1 MSNLHQAQDSPNI
14 DRHFD
19 AVVIGS
25 GPAGST
31 AVRELTAAG
40 MDVLLL
46 EAGRELTEE
55 DFTPPVYGK
64 PKPMG
69 MDIMTRA
76 KRMLGSRQFNQA
88 RRSFYSDS
96 SSRFLVDDLA
106 NPYTYPLD
114 APYLWVRSRLLGGR
128 MHAYGRVLQRMSD
141 VDFKAASLD
150 GVGIDWPFEY
160 ADLAPYYDRVEELV
174 GVYGD
179 ADPGVEHPPA
189 GRYVGPGHLNE
200 MEQEFKRVVES
211 RWPDRHV
218 ISWRF
223 QAPFLDRVPPGIR
236 EARKTGRLTIRTN
249 AVVSRITT
257 NARTGLATG
266 AVFIDARTK
275 REHRVT
281 GDVVMLCASAI
292 ESVRLLLNSGSS
304 RHPGGLANSNG
315 LVGHYL
321 MEQSMTLGFGDDA
334 RRPGYFG
341 PSSQCEEDPFYGNS
355 GGFLIPRYQ
364 NLNGQTEAYKRGYS
378 FQGLAGRVPVPEDS
392 PAMFGFGA
400 GGEMLPQYGNHVA
413 LSRHVKDKWGIPA
426 AHIVCRPDDNDRT
439 MVAAAVRDVTE
450 MMQAGGYRT
459 NFVASTF
466 GVHSKHVWPDF
477 NPAQRAMFRVGIRMS
492 LMMGVSIHEAGG
504 ARMGHDPATSV
515 LNGVAQSWDV
525 PNLFVTD
532 AASFPTGSTEGPALT
547 IMAVTARA
555 CDYITRAHAAGEL
568 TRPTQDVVL

>member
-1 MSNLHQAQDSPNI
+1 MNTVNSI

-19 AVVIGS
+19 AIVIGS

-31 AVRELTAAG
+31 AVRELTEAG

-55 DFTPPVYGK
+55 DFTPPEHK
-64 PKPMG
+64 RLMPMG
-69 MDIMTRA
+69 MDVLARA
-76 KRMLGSRQFNQA
+76 KRMLGDRQFNQA
-88 RRSFYSDS
+88 RRSFYSDAT
-96 SSRFLVDDLA
+96 SRFLVDDLA
-106 NPYTYPLD
+106 NPYTYPAD

-160 ADLAPYYDRVEELV
+160 KDLAPYYDRVEELV
-174 GVYGD
+174 GLYGD
-179 ADPGVEHPPA
+179 DDPGVEHPPA
-189 GRYVGPGHLNE
+189 GRYAGPGHLNE
-200 MEQEFKRVVES
+200 MERDFKAAVES
-211 RWPDRHV
+211 RWPERHV

-223 QAPFLDRVPPGIR
+223 QAPFLDRTPPGIR
-236 EARKTGRLTIRTN
+236 EARATGRLTIRTN

-257 NARTGLATG
+257 SARTGLATG
-266 AVFIDARTK
+266 AVFIDAVTK
-275 REHRVT
+275 REHRVAA
-281 GDVVMLCASAI
+281 DVVMVCASAI
-292 ESVRLLLNSGSS
+292 ESVRLLLGSGSG
-304 RHPGGLANSNG
+304 RHPAGLGNSNG

-341 PSSQCEEDPFYGNS
+341 PSSQCEPDPFYGNS

-364 NLNGQTEAYKRGYS
+364 NLTGQSEPYKRGYS

-400 GGEMLPQYGNHVA
+400 GGEMLPQYGNRVT
-413 LSRHVKDKWGIPA
+413 LSRRGRDRWGIPA
-426 AHIVCRPDDNDRT
+426 AHIVCRPDDNDRL
-439 MVAAAVRDVTE
+439 MVRAAVRDIGE
-450 MMQAGGYRT
+450 MMAAGGYRT

-466 GVHSKHVWPDF
+466 GVHSKRVWPDF
-477 NPAQRAMFRVGIRMS
+477 NPFQRAVFRVGIRMS
-492 LMMGVSIHEAGG
+492 LIMGVSIHEAGG
-504 ARMGHDPATSV
+504 ARMGHDPALSV
-515 LNGVAQSWDV
+515 LNGVCQSWDV

-555 CDYITRAHAAGEL
+555 CDYIARAHGSGEL

>member
-1 MSNLHQAQDSPNI
+1 MNTVNSI

-19 AVVIGS
+19 AIVIGS

-31 AVRELTAAG
+31 AVRELTEAG

-55 DFTPPVYGK
+55 DFTPPEHK
-64 PKPMG
+64 RLMPMG
-69 MDIMTRA
+69 MDVLARA
-76 KRMLGSRQFNQA
+76 KRMLGDRQFNQA
-88 RRSFYSDS
+88 RRSFYSDAT
-96 SSRFLVDDLA
+96 SRFLVDDLA
-106 NPYTYPLD
+106 NPYTYPAD

-160 ADLAPYYDRVEELV
+160 KDLAPYYDRVEELV
-174 GVYGD
+174 GLYGD
-179 ADPGVEHPPA
+179 DDPGVGHPPA

-200 MEQEFKRVVES
+200 MEREFKAAVES
-211 RWPDRHV
+211 RWPERHV

-223 QAPFLDRVPPGIR
+223 QAPFLDRTPPGIR
-236 EARKTGRLTIRTN
+236 AARATGRLTIRTN

-257 NARTGLATG
+257 SARTGLATG
-266 AVFIDARTK
+266 AVFIDAVTR
-275 REHRVT
+275 REHRVAA
-281 GDVVMLCASAI
+281 DVVMVCASAI
-292 ESVRLLLNSGSS
+292 ESVRLLLGSGSG
-304 RHPGGLANSNG
+304 RHPAGLGNSNG

-341 PSSQCEEDPFYGNS
+341 PSSQCEPDPFYGNS

-364 NLNGQTEAYKRGYS
+364 NLTGQSEAYKRGYS

-400 GGEMLPQYGNHVA
+400 GGEMLPQYGNRVT
-413 LSRHVKDKWGIPA
+413 LSRRVRDRWGVPA
-426 AHIVCRPDDNDRT
+426 AHIVCRPDDNDRL
-439 MVAAAVRDVTE
+439 MVRAAVRDIGE
-450 MMQAGGYRT
+450 MMAAGGYRT

-466 GVHSKHVWPDF
+466 GVHSKRVWPDF
-477 NPAQRAMFRVGIRMS
+477 NPFQRAVFRVGIRMS
-492 LMMGVSIHEAGG
+492 LIMGVSIHEAGG
-504 ARMGHDPATSV
+504 ARMGHDPALSV
-515 LNGVAQSWDV
+515 LNGVCQSWDV

-555 CDYITRAHAAGEL
+555 CDYIARAHGSGEL

>member
-1 MSNLHQAQDSPNI
+1 MNTVNSI

-19 AVVIGS
+19 AIVIGS

-31 AVRELTAAG
+31 AVRELTGAG

-55 DFTPPVYGK
+55 DFIPPEHK
-64 PKPMG
+64 RLMPMG
-69 MDIMTRA
+69 MDVLARA
-76 KRMLGSRQFNQA
+76 KRMLGDRQFNQA
-88 RRSFYSDS
+88 RRSFYSDAT
-96 SSRFLVDDLA
+96 SRFLVDDLA
-106 NPYTYPLD
+106 NPYTYPAD

-150 GVGIDWPFEY
+150 GVGIDWPLEY
-160 ADLAPYYDRVEELV
+160 KDLAPYYDRVEELV
-174 GVYGD
+174 GLYGD
-179 ADPGVEHPPA
+179 DDPGVEHPPA
-189 GRYVGPGHLNE
+189 GRYAGPGHLNE
-200 MEQEFKRVVES
+200 MEKEFKAAVES
-211 RWPDRHV
+211 RWPERHV

-223 QAPFLDRVPPGIR
+223 QAPFLDRTPPGIR
-236 EARKTGRLTIRTN
+236 AARATGRLTIRTN

-257 NARTGLATG
+257 SARTGLATG
-266 AVFIDARTK
+266 AVFIDAVTR
-275 REHRVT
+275 REHRVAA
-281 GDVVMLCASAI
+281 DVVMLCASAI
-292 ESVRLLLNSGSS
+292 ESVRLLLGSGSG
-304 RHPGGLANSNG
+304 RHPAGLGNSNG

-341 PSSQCEEDPFYGNS
+341 PSSQCEPDPFYGNS

-364 NLNGQTEAYKRGYS
+364 NLTGQSEPYKRGYS

-400 GGEMLPQYGNHVA
+400 GGEMLPQYGNRVT
-413 LSRHVKDKWGIPA
+413 LSRRVRDRWGVPA
-426 AHIVCRPDDNDRT
+426 AHIVCRPNDNDRL
-439 MVAAAVRDVTE
+439 MVRAAVRDIGE
-450 MMQAGGYRT
+450 MMAAGGYRT

-466 GVHSKHVWPDF
+466 GVHSKRVWPDF
-477 NPAQRAMFRVGIRMS
+477 NPFQRAIFRVGIRMS
-492 LMMGVSIHEAGG
+492 LIMGVSIHEAGG
-504 ARMGHDPATSV
+504 ARMGHDPALSV
-515 LNGVAQSWDV
+515 LNGVCQSWDV

-555 CDYITRAHAAGEL
+555 CDYIARAHGSGEL

>member
-1 MSNLHQAQDSPNI
+1 MNTVNSI

-19 AVVIGS
+19 AIVIGS

-31 AVRELTAAG
+31 AVRELTGAG

-55 DFTPPVYGK
+55 DFIPPEHK
-64 PKPMG
+64 RLMPMG
-69 MDIMTRA
+69 MDVLARA
-76 KRMLGSRQFNQA
+76 KRMLGDRQFNQA
-88 RRSFYSDS
+88 RRSFYSDAT
-96 SSRFLVDDLA
+96 SRFLVDDLA
-106 NPYTYPLD
+106 NPYTYPAD

-160 ADLAPYYDRVEELV
+160 KDLAPYYDRVEELV
-174 GVYGD
+174 GLYGD
-179 ADPGVEHPPA
+179 DDPGVEHPPA
-189 GRYVGPGHLNE
+189 GRYAGPGHLNE
-200 MEQEFKRVVES
+200 MEKEFKAAVES
-211 RWPDRHV
+211 RWPERHV

-223 QAPFLDRVPPGIR
+223 QAPFLDRTPPGIR
-236 EARKTGRLTIRTN
+236 AARATGRLTIRTN

-257 NARTGLATG
+257 SARTGLVTG
-266 AVFIDARTK
+266 AVFIDAVTR
-275 REHRVT
+275 REHRVAA
-281 GDVVMLCASAI
+281 DVVMVCASAI
-292 ESVRLLLNSGSS
+292 ESVRLLLGSGSG
-304 RHPGGLANSNG
+304 RHPAGLGNSNG

-341 PSSQCEEDPFYGNS
+341 PSSQCEPDPFYGNS

-364 NLNGQTEAYKRGYS
+364 NLTGQSEPYKRGYS

-400 GGEMLPQYGNHVA
+400 GGEMLPQYGNRVT
-413 LSRHVKDKWGIPA
+413 LSRRVRDRWGVPA
-426 AHIVCRPDDNDRT
+426 AHIVCRPNDNDRL
-439 MVAAAVRDVTE
+439 MVRAAVRDIGE
-450 MMQAGGYRT
+450 MMAAGGYRT

-466 GVHSKHVWPDF
+466 GVHSKRVWPDF
-477 NPAQRAMFRVGIRMS
+477 NPFQRAIFRVGIRMS
-492 LMMGVSIHEAGG
+492 LIMGVSIHEAGG
-504 ARMGHDPATSV
+504 ARMGHDPALSV
-515 LNGVAQSWDV
+515 LNGVCQSWDV

-555 CDYITRAHAAGEL
+555 CDYIARAHGSGEL

>member
-1 MSNLHQAQDSPNI
+1 MNTVNSI

-19 AVVIGS
+19 AIVIGS

-31 AVRELTAAG
+31 AVRELTGAG

-55 DFTPPVYGK
+55 DFIPPEHK
-64 PKPMG
+64 RLMPMG
-69 MDIMTRA
+69 MDVLARA
-76 KRMLGSRQFNQA
+76 KRMLGDRQFNQA
-88 RRSFYSDS
+88 RRSFYSDAT
-96 SSRFLVDDLA
+96 SRFLVDDLA
-106 NPYTYPLD
+106 NPYTYPAD

-160 ADLAPYYDRVEELV
+160 KDLAPYYDRVEELV
-174 GVYGD
+174 GLYGD
-179 ADPGVEHPPA
+179 DDPGVEHPPA
-189 GRYVGPGHLNE
+189 GRYAGPGHLNE
-200 MEQEFKRVVES
+200 MEKEFKAAVES
-211 RWPDRHV
+211 RWPERHV

-223 QAPFLDRVPPGIR
+223 QAPFLDRTPPGIR
-236 EARKTGRLTIRTN
+236 AARATGRLTIRTN

-257 NARTGLATG
+257 SARTGLATG
-266 AVFIDARTK
+266 AVFIDAVTR
-275 REHRVT
+275 REHRVAA
-281 GDVVMLCASAI
+281 DVVMLCASAI
-292 ESVRLLLNSGSS
+292 ESVRLLLGSGSG
-304 RHPGGLANSNG
+304 RHPAGLGNSNG

-341 PSSQCEEDPFYGNS
+341 PSSQCEPDPFYGNS

-364 NLNGQTEAYKRGYS
+364 NLTGQSEPYKRGYS

-400 GGEMLPQYGNHVA
+400 GGEMLPQYGNRVT
-413 LSRHVKDKWGIPA
+413 LSRRVRDRWGVPA
-426 AHIVCRPDDNDRT
+426 AHIVCRPNDNDRL
-439 MVAAAVRDVTE
+439 MVRAAVRDIGE
-450 MMQAGGYRT
+450 MMAAGGYRT

-466 GVHSKHVWPDF
+466 GVHSKRVWPDF
-477 NPAQRAMFRVGIRMS
+477 NPFQRAIFRVGIRMS
-492 LMMGVSIHEAGG
+492 LIMGVSIHEAGG
-504 ARMGHDPATSV
+504 ARMGHDPALSV
-515 LNGVAQSWDV
+515 LNGVCQSWDV

-555 CDYITRAHAAGEL
+555 CDYIARAHGSGEL

>member
-1 MSNLHQAQDSPNI
+1 MNTVNSI

-19 AVVIGS
+19 VIVIGS

-31 AVRELTAAG
+31 AVRELTEAG

-55 DFTPPVYGK
+55 DFTPPEHK
-64 PKPMG
+64 RLMPMG
-69 MDIMTRA
+69 MDVLTRA
-76 KRMLGSRQFNQA
+76 KRMLGDRQFNQA
-88 RRSFYSDS
+88 RRSFYSDAT
-96 SSRFLVDDLA
+96 SRFLVDDLA
-106 NPYTYPLD
+106 NPYTYPAD

-160 ADLAPYYDRVEELV
+160 KDLAPYYDRVEELV
-174 GVYGD
+174 GLYGD
-179 ADPGVEHPPA
+179 DDPGVEHPPA
-189 GRYVGPGHLNE
+189 GRYAGPGHLNE
-200 MEQEFKRVVES
+200 MERDFKAAVES
-211 RWPDRHV
+211 RWPERHV

-223 QAPFLDRVPPGIR
+223 QAPFLDRTPPGIR
-236 EARKTGRLTIRTN
+236 AARATGRLTIRTN

-257 NARTGLATG
+257 SARTGLATG
-266 AVFIDARTK
+266 AVFIDAVTR
-275 REHRVT
+275 REHRVAA
-281 GDVVMLCASAI
+281 DVVMVCASAI
-292 ESVRLLLNSGSS
+292 ESVRLLLGSGSG
-304 RHPGGLANSNG
+304 RHPAGLGNSNG

-341 PSSQCEEDPFYGNS
+341 PSSQCEPDPFYGNS

-364 NLNGQTEAYKRGYS
+364 NLTGQSEPYKRGYS

-400 GGEMLPQYGNHVA
+400 GGEMLPQYGNRVT
-413 LSRHVKDKWGIPA
+413 LSRRVRDRWGIPA
-426 AHIVCRPDDNDRT
+426 AHIVCRPDDNDRL
-439 MVAAAVRDVTE
+439 MVRAAVRDIGE
-450 MMQAGGYRT
+450 MMAAGGYRT

-466 GVHSKHVWPDF
+466 GVHSKRVWPDF
-477 NPAQRAMFRVGIRMS
+477 NPFQRAVFRVGIRMS
-492 LMMGVSIHEAGG
+492 LIMGVSIHEAGG
-504 ARMGHDPATSV
+504 ARMGHDPALSV
-515 LNGVAQSWDV
+515 LNGVCQSWDV

-555 CDYITRAHAAGEL
+555 CDYIARAHGSGEL

>member
-1 MSNLHQAQDSPNI
+1 MNTVNSI

-19 AVVIGS
+19 AIVIGS

-31 AVRELTAAG
+31 AVRELTEAG

-55 DFTPPVYGK
+55 DFTPPEHK
-64 PKPMG
+64 RLMPMG
-69 MDIMTRA
+69 MDVLARA
-76 KRMLGSRQFNQA
+76 KRMLGDRQFNQA
-88 RRSFYSDS
+88 RRSFYSDAT
-96 SSRFLVDDLA
+96 SRFLVDDLA
-106 NPYTYPLD
+106 NPYTYPAD

-160 ADLAPYYDRVEELV
+160 KDLAPYYDRVEELV
-174 GVYGD
+174 GLYGD
-179 ADPGVEHPPA
+179 DDPGVEHPPA
-189 GRYVGPGHLNE
+189 GRYAGPGHLNE
-200 MEQEFKRVVES
+200 MERDFKAAVES
-211 RWPDRHV
+211 RWPERHV

-223 QAPFLDRVPPGIR
+223 QAPFLDRTPPGIR
-236 EARKTGRLTIRTN
+236 AARATGRLTIRTN

-257 NARTGLATG
+257 SARTGLATG
-266 AVFIDARTK
+266 AVFIDAVTR
-275 REHRVT
+275 REHRVAA
-281 GDVVMLCASAI
+281 DVVMVCASAI
-292 ESVRLLLNSGSS
+292 ESVRLLLGSGSG
-304 RHPGGLANSNG
+304 RHPAGLGNSNG

-341 PSSQCEEDPFYGNS
+341 PSSQCEPDPFYGNS

-364 NLNGQTEAYKRGYS
+364 NLTGQSEPYKRGYS

-400 GGEMLPQYGNHVA
+400 GGEMLPQYGNRVT
-413 LSRHVKDKWGIPA
+413 LSRRVRDRWGVPA
-426 AHIVCRPDDNDRT
+426 AHIVCRPDDNDRL
-439 MVAAAVRDVTE
+439 MVRAAVRDIGE
-450 MMQAGGYRT
+450 MMAAGGYRT

-466 GVHSKHVWPDF
+466 GVHSKRVWPDF
-477 NPAQRAMFRVGIRMS
+477 NPFQRAVFRVGIRMS
-492 LMMGVSIHEAGG
+492 LIMGVSIHEAGG
-504 ARMGHDPATSV
+504 ARMGHDPALSV
-515 LNGVAQSWDV
+515 LNGVCQSWDV

-555 CDYITRAHAAGEL
+555 CDYIARAHGSGEL

>member
-1 MSNLHQAQDSPNI
+1 MNTVNSI

-19 AVVIGS
+19 AIVIGS

-31 AVRELTAAG
+31 AVRELTEAG

-55 DFTPPVYGK
+55 DFTPPEHK
-64 PKPMG
+64 RLMPMG
-69 MDIMTRA
+69 MDVLARA
-76 KRMLGSRQFNQA
+76 KRMLGDRQFNQA
-88 RRSFYSDS
+88 RRSFYSDAT
-96 SSRFLVDDLA
+96 SRFLVDDLA
-106 NPYTYPLD
+106 NPYTYPAD

-160 ADLAPYYDRVEELV
+160 KDLAPYYDRVEELV
-174 GVYGD
+174 GLYGD
-179 ADPGVEHPPA
+179 DDPGVEHPPA
-189 GRYVGPGHLNE
+189 GRYAGPGHLNE
-200 MEQEFKRVVES
+200 MERDFKAAVES
-211 RWPDRHV
+211 RWPERHV

-223 QAPFLDRVPPGIR
+223 QAPFLDRTPPGIR
-236 EARKTGRLTIRTN
+236 EARATGRLTIRTN

-257 NARTGLATG
+257 SARTGLATG
-266 AVFIDARTK
+266 AVFIDAVTK
-275 REHRVT
+275 REHRVAA
-281 GDVVMLCASAI
+281 DVVMVCASAI
-292 ESVRLLLNSGSS
+292 ESVRLLLGSGSG
-304 RHPGGLANSNG
+304 RHPAGLGNSNG

-341 PSSQCEEDPFYGNS
+341 PSSQCEPDPFYGNS

-364 NLNGQTEAYKRGYS
+364 NLTGQSEPYKRGYS

-400 GGEMLPQYGNHVA
+400 GGEMLPQYGNRVT
-413 LSRHVKDKWGIPA
+413 LSRRVRDRWGVPA
-426 AHIVCRPDDNDRT
+426 AHIVCRPNDNDRL
-439 MVAAAVRDVTE
+439 MVRAAVRDIGE
-450 MMQAGGYRT
+450 MMAAGGYRT

-466 GVHSKHVWPDF
+466 GVHSKRVWPDF
-477 NPAQRAMFRVGIRMS
+477 NPFQRAIFRVGIRMS
-492 LMMGVSIHEAGG
+492 LIMGVSIHEAGG
-504 ARMGHDPATSV
+504 ARMGHDPALSV
-515 LNGVAQSWDV
+515 LNGVCQSWDV

-555 CDYITRAHAAGEL
+555 CDYIARAHGSGEL

>member
-1 MSNLHQAQDSPNI
+1 MNTVNSI

-19 AVVIGS
+19 AIVIGS

-31 AVRELTAAG
+31 AVRELTEAG

-55 DFTPPVYGK
+55 DFTPPEHK
-64 PKPMG
+64 RLMPMG
-69 MDIMTRA
+69 MDVLARA
-76 KRMLGSRQFNQA
+76 KRMLGDRQFNQA
-88 RRSFYSDS
+88 RRSFYSDAT
-96 SSRFLVDDLA
+96 SRFLVDDLA
-106 NPYTYPLD
+106 NPYTYPAD

-160 ADLAPYYDRVEELV
+160 KDLAPYYDRVEELV
-174 GVYGD
+174 GLYGD
-179 ADPGVEHPPA
+179 DDPGVEHPPA
-189 GRYVGPGHLNE
+189 GRYAGPGHLNE
-200 MEQEFKRVVES
+200 MERDFKAAVES
-211 RWPDRHV
+211 RWPERHV

-223 QAPFLDRVPPGIR
+223 QAPFLDRTPPGIR
-236 EARKTGRLTIRTN
+236 EARATGRLTIRTN

-257 NARTGLATG
+257 SARTGLATG
-266 AVFIDARTK
+266 AVFIDAVTK
-275 REHRVT
+275 REHRVAA
-281 GDVVMLCASAI
+281 DVVMVCASAI
-292 ESVRLLLNSGSS
+292 ESVRLLLGSGSG
-304 RHPGGLANSNG
+304 RHPAGLGNSNG

-341 PSSQCEEDPFYGNS
+341 PSSQCEPDPFYGNS

-364 NLNGQTEAYKRGYS
+364 NLTGQSEPYKRGYS

-400 GGEMLPQYGNHVA
+400 GGEMLPQYGNRVT
-413 LSRHVKDKWGIPA
+413 LSRRVRDRWGVPA
-426 AHIVCRPDDNDRT
+426 AHIVCRPNDNDRL
-439 MVAAAVRDVTE
+439 MVRAAVRDIGE
-450 MMQAGGYRT
+450 MMAAGGYRT

-466 GVHSKHVWPDF
+466 RVHSKRVWPDF
-477 NPAQRAMFRVGIRMS
+477 NPFQRAIFRVGIRMS
-492 LMMGVSIHEAGG
+492 LIMGVSIHEAGG
-504 ARMGHDPATSV
+504 ARMGHDPALSV
-515 LNGVAQSWDV
+515 LNGVCQSWDV

-555 CDYITRAHAAGEL
+555 CDYIARAHGSGEL

>member
-1 MSNLHQAQDSPNI
+1 MNTVNSI

-19 AVVIGS
+19 AIVIGS

-31 AVRELTAAG
+31 AVRELTEAG

-55 DFTPPVYGK
+55 DFTPPEHK
-64 PKPMG
+64 RLMPMG
-69 MDIMTRA
+69 MDVLARA
-76 KRMLGSRQFNQA
+76 KRMLGDRQFNQA
-88 RRSFYSDS
+88 RRSFYSDAT
-96 SSRFLVDDLA
+96 SRFLVDDLA
-106 NPYTYPLD
+106 NPYTYPAD
-114 APYLWVRSRLLGGR
+114 APYLWVRSRLLGER

-160 ADLAPYYDRVEELV
+160 KDLAPYYDRVEELV
-174 GVYGD
+174 GLYGD
-179 ADPGVEHPPA
+179 DDPGVEHPPA
-189 GRYVGPGHLNE
+189 GRYAGPGHLNE
-200 MEQEFKRVVES
+200 MERDFKAAVES
-211 RWPDRHV
+211 RWPERHV

-223 QAPFLDRVPPGIR
+223 QAPFLDRTPPGIR
-236 EARKTGRLTIRTN
+236 EARATGRLTIRTN

-257 NARTGLATG
+257 SARTGLATG
-266 AVFIDARTK
+266 AVFIDAVTK
-275 REHRVT
+275 REHRVAA
-281 GDVVMLCASAI
+281 DVVMVCASAI
-292 ESVRLLLNSGSS
+292 ESVRLLLGSGSG
-304 RHPGGLANSNG
+304 RHPAGLGNSNG

-341 PSSQCEEDPFYGNS
+341 PSSQCEPDPFYGNS

-364 NLNGQTEAYKRGYS
+364 NLTGQSEPYKRGYS

-400 GGEMLPQYGNHVA
+400 GGEMLPQYGNRVT
-413 LSRHVKDKWGIPA
+413 LSRRVRDRWGVPA
-426 AHIVCRPDDNDRT
+426 AHIVCRPNDNDRL
-439 MVAAAVRDVTE
+439 MVRAAVRDIGE
-450 MMQAGGYRT
+450 MMAAGGYRT

-466 GVHSKHVWPDF
+466 GVHSKRVWPDF
-477 NPAQRAMFRVGIRMS
+477 NPFQRAIFRVGIRMS
-492 LMMGVSIHEAGG
+492 LIMGVSIHEAGG
-504 ARMGHDPATSV
+504 ARMGHDPALSV
-515 LNGVAQSWDV
+515 LNGVCQSWDV

-555 CDYITRAHAAGEL
+555 CDYIARAHGSGEL

>member
-1 MSNLHQAQDSPNI
+1 MNTVNSI

-19 AVVIGS
+19 AIVIGS

-31 AVRELTAAG
+31 AVRELTEAG

-55 DFTPPVYGK
+55 DFTPPEHK
-64 PKPMG
+64 RLMPMG
-69 MDIMTRA
+69 MDVLTRA
-76 KRMLGSRQFNQA
+76 KRMLGDRQFNQA
-88 RRSFYSDS
+88 RRSFYSDAT
-96 SSRFLVDDLA
+96 SRFLVDDLA
-106 NPYTYPLD
+106 NPYTYPAD

-160 ADLAPYYDRVEELV
+160 KDLAPYYDRVEELV
-174 GVYGD
+174 GLYGD
-179 ADPGVEHPPA
+179 DDPGVEHPPA
-189 GRYVGPGHLNE
+189 GRYAGPGHLNE
-200 MEQEFKRVVES
+200 MEKEFKAAVES
-211 RWPDRHV
+211 RWPERHV

-223 QAPFLDRVPPGIR
+223 QAPFLDRTPPGIR
-236 EARKTGRLTIRTN
+236 AARATGRLTIRTN

-257 NARTGLATG
+257 SARTGLATG
-266 AVFIDARTK
+266 AVFIDAVTR
-275 REHRVT
+275 REHRVAA
-281 GDVVMLCASAI
+281 DVVMLCASAI
-292 ESVRLLLNSGSS
+292 ESVRLLLGSGSG
-304 RHPGGLANSNG
+304 RHPAGLGNSNG

-341 PSSQCEEDPFYGNS
+341 PSSQCEPDPFYGNS

-364 NLNGQTEAYKRGYS
+364 NLTGQSEPYKRGYS

-400 GGEMLPQYGNHVA
+400 GGEMLPQYGNRVT
-413 LSRHVKDKWGIPA
+413 LSRRVRDRWGVPA
-426 AHIVCRPDDNDRT
+426 AHIVCRPNDNDRL
-439 MVAAAVRDVTE
+439 MVRAAVRDIGE
-450 MMQAGGYRT
+450 MMAAGGYRT

-466 GVHSKHVWPDF
+466 GVHSKRVWPDF
-477 NPAQRAMFRVGIRMS
+477 NPFQRAVFRVGIRMS
-492 LMMGVSIHEAGG
+492 LIMGVSIHEAGG
-504 ARMGHDPATSV
+504 ARMGHDPALSV
-515 LNGVAQSWDV
+515 LNGVCQSWDV

-555 CDYITRAHAAGEL
+555 CDYIARAHGSGEL

>member
-1 MSNLHQAQDSPNI
+1 MNTVNSI

-19 AVVIGS
+19 AIVIGS

-31 AVRELTAAG
+31 AVRELTEAG

-55 DFTPPVYGK
+55 DFTPPEHK
-64 PKPMG
+64 RLMPMS
-69 MDIMTRA
+69 MDVLARA
-76 KRMLGSRQFNQA
+76 KRMLGDRQFNQA
-88 RRSFYSDS
+88 RRSFYSDAT
-96 SSRFLVDDLA
+96 SRFLVDDLA
-106 NPYTYPLD
+106 NPYTYPAD

-160 ADLAPYYDRVEELV
+160 KDLAPYYDRVEELV
-174 GVYGD
+174 GLYGD
-179 ADPGVEHPPA
+179 DDPGVAHPPA
-189 GRYVGPGHLNE
+189 GRYAGPGHLNE
-200 MEQEFKRVVES
+200 MEKEFKAAVES
-211 RWPDRHV
+211 RWPERHV

-223 QAPFLDRVPPGIR
+223 QAPFLDRTPPGIR
-236 EARKTGRLTIRTN
+236 AARATGRLTIRTN

-257 NARTGLATG
+257 SARTGLATG
-266 AVFIDARTK
+266 AVFIDAVTR
-275 REHRVT
+275 REHRVAA
-281 GDVVMLCASAI
+281 DVVMVCASAI
-292 ESVRLLLNSGSS
+292 ESVRLLLGSGSG
-304 RHPGGLANSNG
+304 RHPAGLGNSNG

-341 PSSQCEEDPFYGNS
+341 PSSQCEPDPFYGNS

-364 NLNGQTEAYKRGYS
+364 NLTGQSEPYKRGYS

-400 GGEMLPQYGNHVA
+400 GGEMLPQYGNRVT
-413 LSRHVKDKWGIPA
+413 LSRRVRDRWGIPA
-426 AHIVCRPDDNDRT
+426 AHIVCRPDDNDRL
-439 MVAAAVRDVTE
+439 MVRAAVRDIGE
-450 MMQAGGYRT
+450 MMAAGGYRT

-466 GVHSKHVWPDF
+466 GVHSKRVWPDF
-477 NPAQRAMFRVGIRMS
+477 NPFQRAVFRVGIRMS
-492 LMMGVSIHEAGG
+492 LIMGVSIHEAGG
-504 ARMGHDPATSV
+504 ARMGHDPALSV
-515 LNGVAQSWDV
+515 LNGVCQSWDV

-555 CDYITRAHAAGEL
+555 CDYIARAHGSGEL

>member
-1 MSNLHQAQDSPNI
+1 MNTVNSI

-19 AVVIGS
+19 AIVIGS

-31 AVRELTAAG
+31 AVRELTEAG

-55 DFTPPVYGK
+55 DFTPPEHK
-64 PKPMG
+64 RLMPMG
-69 MDIMTRA
+69 MDVLARA
-76 KRMLGSRQFNQA
+76 KRMLGDRQFNQA
-88 RRSFYSDS
+88 RRSFYSDAT
-96 SSRFLVDDLA
+96 SRFLVDDLA
-106 NPYTYPLD
+106 NPYTYPAD

-160 ADLAPYYDRVEELV
+160 KDLAPYYDRVEELV
-174 GVYGD
+174 GLYGD
-179 ADPGVEHPPA
+179 DDPGVEHPPA
-189 GRYVGPGHLNE
+189 GRYAGPGHLNE
-200 MEQEFKRVVES
+200 MEKEFKAAVES
-211 RWPDRHV
+211 RWPERHV

-223 QAPFLDRVPPGIR
+223 QAPFLDRTPPGIR
-236 EARKTGRLTIRTN
+236 AARATGRLTIRTN

-257 NARTGLATG
+257 SARTGLATG
-266 AVFIDARTK
+266 AVFIDAVTR
-275 REHRVT
+275 REHRVAA
-281 GDVVMLCASAI
+281 DVVMLCASAI
-292 ESVRLLLNSGSS
+292 ESVRLLLGSGSG
-304 RHPGGLANSNG
+304 RHPAGLGNSNG

-341 PSSQCEEDPFYGNS
+341 PSSQCEPDPFYGNS

-364 NLNGQTEAYKRGYS
+364 NLTGQSEPYKRGYS

-400 GGEMLPQYGNHVA
+400 GGEMLPQYGNRVT
-413 LSRHVKDKWGIPA
+413 LSRRVRDRWGVPA
-426 AHIVCRPDDNDRT
+426 AHIVCRPNDNDRL
-439 MVAAAVRDVTE
+439 MVRAAVRDIGE
-450 MMQAGGYRT
+450 MMAAGGYRT

-466 GVHSKHVWPDF
+466 GVHSKRVWPDF
-477 NPAQRAMFRVGIRMS
+477 NPFQRAVFRVGIRMS
-492 LMMGVSIHEAGG
+492 LIMGVSIHEAGG
-504 ARMGHDPATSV
+504 ARMGHDPALSV
-515 LNGVAQSWDV
+515 LNGVCQSWDV

-555 CDYITRAHAAGEL
+555 CDYIARAHGSGEL

>member
-1 MSNLHQAQDSPNI
+1 MNTVNSI

-19 AVVIGS
+19 AIVIGS

-31 AVRELTAAG
+31 AVRELTGAG

-55 DFTPPVYGK
+55 DFTPPEHK
-64 PKPMG
+64 RLMPMG
-69 MDIMTRA
+69 MDVLARA
-76 KRMLGSRQFNQA
+76 KRMLGDRQFNQA
-88 RRSFYSDS
+88 RRSFYSDAT
-96 SSRFLVDDLA
+96 SRFLVDDLA
-106 NPYTYPLD
+106 NPYTYPAD

-160 ADLAPYYDRVEELV
+160 KDLAPYYDRVEELV
-174 GVYGD
+174 GLYGD
-179 ADPGVEHPPA
+179 DDPGVEHPPA
-189 GRYVGPGHLNE
+189 GRYAGPGHLNE
-200 MEQEFKRVVES
+200 MERDFKAAVES
-211 RWPDRHV
+211 RWPERHV

-223 QAPFLDRVPPGIR
+223 QAPFLDRTPPGIR
-236 EARKTGRLTIRTN
+236 EARATGRLTIRTN

-257 NARTGLATG
+257 SARTALATG
-266 AVFIDARTK
+266 AVFIDAVTK
-275 REHRVT
+275 REHRVAA
-281 GDVVMLCASAI
+281 DVVMVCASAI
-292 ESVRLLLNSGSS
+292 ESVRLLLGSGSG
-304 RHPGGLANSNG
+304 RHPAGLGNSNG

-341 PSSQCEEDPFYGNS
+341 PSSQCEPDPFYGNS

-364 NLNGQTEAYKRGYS
+364 NLTGQSEPYKRGYS

-400 GGEMLPQYGNHVA
+400 GGEMLPQYGNRVT
-413 LSRHVKDKWGIPA
+413 LSRRVRDRWGVPA
-426 AHIVCRPDDNDRT
+426 AHIVCRPNDNDRL
-439 MVAAAVRDVTE
+439 MVRAAVRDIGE
-450 MMQAGGYRT
+450 MMAAGGYRT

-466 GVHSKHVWPDF
+466 RVHSKRVWPDF
-477 NPAQRAMFRVGIRMS
+477 NPFQRAIFRVGIRMS
-492 LMMGVSIHEAGG
+492 LIMGVSIHEAGG
-504 ARMGHDPATSV
+504 ARMGHDPALSV
-515 LNGVAQSWDV
+515 LNGVCQSWDV

-555 CDYITRAHAAGEL
+555 CDYIARAHGSGEL

>member
-1 MSNLHQAQDSPNI
+1 MNTVNSI

-19 AVVIGS
+19 AIVIGS

-31 AVRELTAAG
+31 AVRELTEAG

-55 DFTPPVYGK
+55 DFTPPEHK
-64 PKPMG
+64 RLMPMG
-69 MDIMTRA
+69 MDVLARA
-76 KRMLGSRQFNQA
+76 KRMLGDRQFNQA
-88 RRSFYSDS
+88 RRSFYSDAT
-96 SSRFLVDDLA
+96 SRFLVDDLA
-106 NPYTYPLD
+106 NPYTYPAD

-160 ADLAPYYDRVEELV
+160 KDLAPYYDRVEELV
-174 GVYGD
+174 GLYGD
-179 ADPGVEHPPA
+179 DDPGVEHPPA
-189 GRYVGPGHLNE
+189 GRYAGPGHLNE
-200 MEQEFKRVVES
+200 MERDFKAAVES
-211 RWPDRHV
+211 RWPERHV

-223 QAPFLDRVPPGIR
+223 QAPFLDRTLPGIR
-236 EARKTGRLTIRTN
+236 EARATGRLTIRTN

-257 NARTGLATG
+257 SARTGLATG
-266 AVFIDARTK
+266 AVFIDAVTK
-275 REHRVT
+275 REHRVAA
-281 GDVVMLCASAI
+281 DVVMLCASAI
-292 ESVRLLLNSGSS
+292 ESVRLLLGSGSG
-304 RHPGGLANSNG
+304 RHPAGLGNSNG

-341 PSSQCEEDPFYGNS
+341 PSSQCEPDPFYGNS

-364 NLNGQTEAYKRGYS
+364 NLTGQSEPYKRGYS

-400 GGEMLPQYGNHVA
+400 GGEMLPQYGNRVT
-413 LSRHVKDKWGIPA
+413 LSRRVRDRWGVPA
-426 AHIVCRPDDNDRT
+426 AHIVCRPNDNDRL
-439 MVAAAVRDVTE
+439 MVRAAVRDIGE
-450 MMQAGGYRT
+450 MMAAGGYRT

-466 GVHSKHVWPDF
+466 GVHSKRVWPDF
-477 NPAQRAMFRVGIRMS
+477 NPFQRAVFRVGIRMS
-492 LMMGVSIHEAGG
+492 LIMGVSIHEAGG
-504 ARMGHDPATSV
+504 ARMGHDPALSV
-515 LNGVAQSWDV
+515 LNGVCQSWDV

-555 CDYITRAHAAGEL
+555 CDYIARAHGSGEL

>member
-1 MSNLHQAQDSPNI
+1 MNTVNSI

-19 AVVIGS
+19 AIVIGS

-31 AVRELTAAG
+31 AVRELTGAG

-55 DFTPPVYGK
+55 DFIPPEHK
-64 PKPMG
+64 RLMPMG
-69 MDIMTRA
+69 MDVLARA
-76 KRMLGSRQFNQA
+76 KRMLGDRQFNQA
-88 RRSFYSDS
+88 RRSFYSDAT
-96 SSRFLVDDLA
+96 SRFLVDDLA
-106 NPYTYPLD
+106 NPYTYPAD

-160 ADLAPYYDRVEELV
+160 KDLAPYYDRVEELV
-174 GVYGD
+174 GLYGD
-179 ADPGVEHPPA
+179 DDPGVAHPPA
-189 GRYVGPGHLNE
+189 GRYAGPGHLNE
-200 MEQEFKRVVES
+200 MEKEFKAAVES
-211 RWPDRHV
+211 RWPERHV

-223 QAPFLDRVPPGIR
+223 QAPFLDRTPPGIR
-236 EARKTGRLTIRTN
+236 AARATGRLTIRTN

-257 NARTGLATG
+257 SARTGLATG
-266 AVFIDARTK
+266 AVFIDAVTR
-275 REHRVT
+275 REHRVAA
-281 GDVVMLCASAI
+281 DVVMVCASAI
-292 ESVRLLLNSGSS
+292 ESVRLLLGSGSG
-304 RHPGGLANSNG
+304 RHPAGLGNSNG

-341 PSSQCEEDPFYGNS
+341 PSSQCEPDPFYGNS

-364 NLNGQTEAYKRGYS
+364 NLTGQSEPYKRGYS

-400 GGEMLPQYGNHVA
+400 GGEMLPQYGNRVT
-413 LSRHVKDKWGIPA
+413 LSRRVRDRWGVPA
-426 AHIVCRPDDNDRT
+426 AHIVCRPNDNDRL
-439 MVAAAVRDVTE
+439 MVRAAVRDIGE
-450 MMQAGGYRT
+450 MMAAGGYRT

-466 GVHSKHVWPDF
+466 RVHSKRVWPDF
-477 NPAQRAMFRVGIRMS
+477 NPFQRAIFRVGIRMS
-492 LMMGVSIHEAGG
+492 LIMGVSIHEAGG
-504 ARMGHDPATSV
+504 ARMGHDPALSV
-515 LNGVAQSWDV
+515 LNGVCQSWDV

-555 CDYITRAHAAGEL
+555 CDYIARAHGSGEL

>member
-1 MSNLHQAQDSPNI
+1 MTRTESI
-14 DRHFD
+14 DRRFD

-31 AVRELTAAG
+31 AVRELTQAG

-55 DFTPPVYGK
+55 DFTPPKHGK

-69 MDIMTRA
+69 MDVAVRA
-76 KRMLGSRQFNQA
+76 KRMLGDMQFNQA
-88 RRSFYSDS
+88 RRSFFTDYNSH
-96 SSRFLVDDLA
+96 FLVNDLE
-106 NPYTYPLD
+106 NPYTYPVG

-141 VDFKAASLD
+141 LDFKAATLD
-150 GVGIDWPFEY
+150 GVGTDWPFGYE
-160 ADLAPYYDRVEELV
+160 DLAPYYDRVEELV

-179 ADPGVEHPPA
+179 DDPGVAHPPA
-189 GRYVGPGHLNE
+189 GKYVGPGHLNA
-200 MEQEFKRVVES
+200 METEFKQVVES
-211 RWPDRHV
+211 RWPERHV

-236 EARKTGRLTIRTN
+236 EALATGRLTIRTG

-257 NARTGLATG
+257 DPRTGLATG
-266 AVFIDARTK
+266 AVFVDATTK
-275 REHRVT
+275 REHRVAA
-281 GDVVMLCASAI
+281 DVVMLCASAI
-292 ESVRLLLNSGSS
+292 ESVRLLLNSGSD
-304 RHPGGLANSNG
+304 RHPDGLANANG
-315 LVGHYL
+315 LVGRYL
-321 MEQSMTLGFGDDA
+321 MEQSMTLGFGDDPS
-334 RRPGYFG
+334 RPGYFG
-341 PSSQCEEDPFYGNS
+341 PSSQCEPDPFYGNS

-364 NLNGQTEAYKRGYS
+364 NLAGQTEAYKRGYS
-378 FQGLAGRVPVPEDS
+378 FQGLAGRVPVPEGA

-400 GGEMLPQYGNHVA
+400 GGEMLPRYDNHVSI
-413 LSRHVKDKWGIPA
+413 SRRVKDKWGIPA
-426 AHIVCRPDDNDRT
+426 AHIVCRPDDNDRA
-439 MVAAAVRDVTE
+439 MVDAAVRDINE
-450 MMQAGGYRT
+450 MMQAAGYRQ

-466 GVHSKHVWPDF
+466 GVHSTKVWPDF
-477 NPAQRAMFRVGIRMS
+477 NPFQRALFKVGIRMS
-492 LMMGVSIHEAGG
+492 LMTGVSIHEAGG

-532 AASFPTGSTEGPALT
+532 AASFPSGSTEGPALT

-555 CDYITRAHAAGEL
+555 CDYVAQAHASGEL
-568 TRPTQDVVL
+568 TRPTQDVTL

>member
-1 MSNLHQAQDSPNI
+1 MNTVNSI

-19 AVVIGS
+19 AIVIGS

-31 AVRELTAAG
+31 AVRELTGAG

-55 DFTPPVYGK
+55 DFIPPEHK
-64 PKPMG
+64 RLMPMG
-69 MDIMTRA
+69 MDVLARA
-76 KRMLGSRQFNQA
+76 KRMLGDRQFNQA
-88 RRSFYSDS
+88 RRSFYSDAT
-96 SSRFLVDDLA
+96 SRFLVDDLA
-106 NPYTYPLD
+106 NPYTYPAD

-160 ADLAPYYDRVEELV
+160 KDLAPYYDRVEELV
-174 GVYGD
+174 GLYGD
-179 ADPGVEHPPA
+179 DDPGVEHPPA
-189 GRYVGPGHLNE
+189 GRYAGPGHLNE
-200 MEQEFKRVVES
+200 MEKEFKAAVES
-211 RWPDRHV
+211 RWPERHV

-223 QAPFLDRVPPGIR
+223 QAPFLDRTPPGIR
-236 EARKTGRLTIRTN
+236 AARATGRLTIRTN

-257 NARTGLATG
+257 SARTGLVTG
-266 AVFIDARTK
+266 AVFIDAVTR

-281 GDVVMLCASAI
+281 ADVVMLCASAI
-292 ESVRLLLNSGSS
+292 ESVRLLLGSGSG
-304 RHPGGLANSNG
+304 RHPAGLGNSNG

-341 PSSQCEEDPFYGNS
+341 PSSQCEPDPFYGNS

-364 NLNGQTEAYKRGYS
+364 NLTGQSEPYKRGYS

-400 GGEMLPQYGNHVA
+400 GGEMLPQYGNRVT
-413 LSRHVKDKWGIPA
+413 LSRRVRDRWGVPA
-426 AHIVCRPDDNDRT
+426 AHIVCRPNDNDRL
-439 MVAAAVRDVTE
+439 MVRAAVRDIGE
-450 MMQAGGYRT
+450 MMAAGGYRT

-466 GVHSKHVWPDF
+466 GVHSKRVWPDF
-477 NPAQRAMFRVGIRMS
+477 NPFQRAIFRVGIRMS
-492 LMMGVSIHEAGG
+492 LIMGVSIHEAGG
-504 ARMGHDPATSV
+504 ARMGHDPALSV
-515 LNGVAQSWDV
+515 LNGVCQSWDV

-555 CDYITRAHAAGEL
+555 CDYIARAHGSGEL

>member
-1 MSNLHQAQDSPNI
+1 MNTVNSI

-19 AVVIGS
+19 AIVIGS

-31 AVRELTAAG
+31 AVRELTEAG

-55 DFTPPVYGK
+55 DFIPPEHK
-64 PKPMG
+64 RLMPMG
-69 MDIMTRA
+69 MDVLARA
-76 KRMLGSRQFNQA
+76 KRMLGDRQFNQA
-88 RRSFYSDS
+88 RRSFYSDAT
-96 SSRFLVDDLA
+96 SRFLVDDLA
-106 NPYTYPLD
+106 NPYTYPAD

-160 ADLAPYYDRVEELV
+160 KDLAPYYDRVEELV
-174 GVYGD
+174 GLYGD
-179 ADPGVEHPPA
+179 DDPGVEHPPA
-189 GRYVGPGHLNE
+189 GRYAGPGHLNE
-200 MEQEFKRVVES
+200 MERDFKAAVES
-211 RWPDRHV
+211 RWPERHV

-223 QAPFLDRVPPGIR
+223 QAPFLDRTPPGIR
-236 EARKTGRLTIRTN
+236 EARATGRLTIRTN

-257 NARTGLATG
+257 SARTGLATG
-266 AVFIDARTK
+266 AVFIDAVTK
-275 REHRVT
+275 REHRVAA
-281 GDVVMLCASAI
+281 DVVMVCASAI
-292 ESVRLLLNSGSS
+292 ESVRLLLGSGSG
-304 RHPGGLANSNG
+304 RHPAGLGNSNG

-341 PSSQCEEDPFYGNS
+341 PSSQCEPDPFYGNS

-364 NLNGQTEAYKRGYS
+364 NLTGQSEPYKRGYS

-400 GGEMLPQYGNHVA
+400 GGEMLPQYGNRVT
-413 LSRHVKDKWGIPA
+413 LSRRVRDRWGVPA
-426 AHIVCRPDDNDRT
+426 AHIVCRPNDNDRL
-439 MVAAAVRDVTE
+439 MVRAAVRDIGE
-450 MMQAGGYRT
+450 MMAAGGYRT

-466 GVHSKHVWPDF
+466 GVHSKRVWPDF
-477 NPAQRAMFRVGIRMS
+477 NPFQRAVFRVGIRMS
-492 LMMGVSIHEAGG
+492 LIMGVSIHEAGG
-504 ARMGHDPATSV
+504 ARMGHDPALSV
-515 LNGVAQSWDV
+515 LNGVCQSWDV

-555 CDYITRAHAAGEL
+555 CDYIARAHGSGEL

>member
-1 MSNLHQAQDSPNI
+1 MNTVNSI

-19 AVVIGS
+19 AIVIGS

-31 AVRELTAAG
+31 AVRELTGAG

-55 DFTPPVYGK
+55 DFTPPEHK
-64 PKPMG
+64 RLMPMG
-69 MDIMTRA
+69 MDVLARA
-76 KRMLGSRQFNQA
+76 KRMLGDRQFNQA
-88 RRSFYSDS
+88 RRSFYSDAT
-96 SSRFLVDDLA
+96 SRFLVDDLA
-106 NPYTYPLD
+106 NPYTYPAD
-114 APYLWVRSRLLGGR
+114 APYRWVRSRLLGGR

-160 ADLAPYYDRVEELV
+160 KDLAPYYDRVEELV
-174 GVYGD
+174 GLYGD
-179 ADPGVEHPPA
+179 DDPGVEHPPA
-189 GRYVGPGHLNE
+189 GRYAGPGHLNE
-200 MEQEFKRVVES
+200 MEKEFKAAVES
-211 RWPDRHV
+211 RWPERHV

-223 QAPFLDRVPPGIR
+223 QAPFLDRTPPGIR
-236 EARKTGRLTIRTN
+236 AARATGRLTIRTN

-257 NARTGLATG
+257 SARTGLATG
-266 AVFIDARTK
+266 AVFIDAVTR
-275 REHRVT
+275 REHRVAA
-281 GDVVMLCASAI
+281 DVVMLCASAI
-292 ESVRLLLNSGSS
+292 ESVRLLLGSGSG
-304 RHPGGLANSNG
+304 RHPAGLGNSNG

-341 PSSQCEEDPFYGNS
+341 PSSQCEPDPFYGNS

-364 NLNGQTEAYKRGYS
+364 NLTGQSEPYKRGYS

-400 GGEMLPQYGNHVA
+400 GGEMLPQYGNRVT
-413 LSRHVKDKWGIPA
+413 LSRRVRDRWGVPA
-426 AHIVCRPDDNDRT
+426 AHIVCRPNDNDRL
-439 MVAAAVRDVTE
+439 MVRAAVRDIGE
-450 MMQAGGYRT
+450 MMAAGGYRT

-466 GVHSKHVWPDF
+466 GVHSKRVWPDF
-477 NPAQRAMFRVGIRMS
+477 NPFQRAVFRVGIRMS
-492 LMMGVSIHEAGG
+492 LIMGVSIHEAGG
-504 ARMGHDPATSV
+504 ARMGHDPALSV
-515 LNGVAQSWDV
+515 LNGVCQSWDV

-555 CDYITRAHAAGEL
+555 CDYIARAHGSGEL

>member
-1 MSNLHQAQDSPNI
+1 MNTVNSI

-19 AVVIGS
+19 AIVIGS

-31 AVRELTAAG
+31 AVRELTEAG

-55 DFTPPVYGK
+55 DFTPPEHK
-64 PKPMG
+64 RLMPMG
-69 MDIMTRA
+69 MDVLTRA
-76 KRMLGSRQFNQA
+76 KRMLGDRQFNQA
-88 RRSFYSDS
+88 RRSFYSDAT
-96 SSRFLVDDLA
+96 SRFLVDDLA
-106 NPYTYPLD
+106 NPYTYPAD

-160 ADLAPYYDRVEELV
+160 KDLAPYYDRVEELV
-174 GVYGD
+174 GLYGD
-179 ADPGVEHPPA
+179 DDPGVEHPPA
-189 GRYVGPGHLNE
+189 GRYAGPGHLNE
-200 MEQEFKRVVES
+200 MERDFKAAVES
-211 RWPDRHV
+211 RWPERHV

-223 QAPFLDRVPPGIR
+223 QAPFLDRTPPGIR
-236 EARKTGRLTIRTN
+236 AARATGRLTIRTN

-257 NARTGLATG
+257 SARTGLATG
-266 AVFIDARTK
+266 AVFIDAVTK
-275 REHRVT
+275 REHRVAA
-281 GDVVMLCASAI
+281 DVVMVCASAI
-292 ESVRLLLNSGSS
+292 ESVRLLLGSGSG
-304 RHPGGLANSNG
+304 RHPAGLGNSNG

-341 PSSQCEEDPFYGNS
+341 PSSQCEPDPFYGNS

-364 NLNGQTEAYKRGYS
+364 NLTGQSEPYKRGYS

-400 GGEMLPQYGNHVA
+400 GGEMLPQYGNRVT
-413 LSRHVKDKWGIPA
+413 LSRRVRDRWGIPA
-426 AHIVCRPDDNDRT
+426 AHIVCRPDDNDRL
-439 MVAAAVRDVTE
+439 MVRAAVRDIGE
-450 MMQAGGYRT
+450 MMAAGGYRT

-466 GVHSKHVWPDF
+466 GVHSKRVWPDF
-477 NPAQRAMFRVGIRMS
+477 NPFQRAIFRVGIRMS
-492 LMMGVSIHEAGG
+492 LIMGVSIHEAGG
-504 ARMGHDPATSV
+504 ARMGHDPALSV
-515 LNGVAQSWDV
+515 LNGVCQSWDV

-555 CDYITRAHAAGEL
+555 CDYIARAHGSGEL